1 MFCFAECV
9 SLFCRY
15 DLALSRVILFGSI
28 LYTDIAAHDQA
39 LRWGMPSHGL
49 RPNFCGGF
57 DTENLNPNGCQ
68 GGGIYIYTC
77 VYILYIHY
85 IHVCS
90 NTLMLDTFWSSSQ
103 TDAVCLGA
111 LWIEKQQT
119 KSTTGVNSDLP
130 NKKTRKTYLHLPK
143 GAVRTLRDVV

>member
-1 MFCFAECV
+1 MTRHWDEECQAT
-9 SLFCRY
+9 
-15 DLALSRVILFGSI
+15 ALDPIFVAGLILRIWIPMAARGAV
-28 LYTDIAAHDQA
+28 YT
-39 LRWGMPSHGL
+39 
-49 RPNFCGGF
+49 
-57 DTENLNPNGCQ
+57 
-68 GGGIYIYTC
+68 YIHVYI
-77 VYILYIHY
+77 YILYIYY